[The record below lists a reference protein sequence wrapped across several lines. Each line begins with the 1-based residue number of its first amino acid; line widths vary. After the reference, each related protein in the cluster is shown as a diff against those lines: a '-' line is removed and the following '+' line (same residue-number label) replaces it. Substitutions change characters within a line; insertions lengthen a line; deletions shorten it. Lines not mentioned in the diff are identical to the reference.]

1 MLARSTQGGFLSN
14 ADLPIVRSTEP
25 NALIRG
31 NIMRSIASR
40 AAVVALVIGCVA
52 PSHLSA
58 QGLVKTS
65 RLSAALAHEAAG
77 EAVAACARNG
87 YAVSAVVVTI
97 DGVRQAVLRGDGAP
111 VHTLDSAY
119 AKAYTAASLVPV
131 RKERSTKELFE
142 RVSKNPSTTTSLG
155 NLPNI
160 TFTPGG
166 ITIFAGDEPIGG
178 LGVGG
183 APGGNFDHDCA
194 DAALRKIADRM
205 K

>member
-1 MLARSTQGGFLSN
+1 
-14 ADLPIVRSTEP
+14 
-25 NALIRG
+25 
-31 NIMRSIASR
+31 MRSITSR
-40 AAVVALVIGCVA
+40 SIVMALLIGCVA
-52 PSHLSA
+52 PAQLSA

-65 RLSAALAHEAAG
+65 RLSAALALEAVG
-77 EAVAACARNG
+77 EAVAACAKNG
-87 YAVSAVVVTI
+87 YAVTAIVVTI
-97 DGVRQAVLRGDGAP
+97 DGARQAVLRGDGAP

-155 NLPNI
+155 NLPNV

-178 LGVGG
+178 IGVGG

-194 DAALRKIADRM
+194 HAALKKIADRM

>member
-1 MLARSTQGGFLSN
+1 
-14 ADLPIVRSTEP
+14 
-25 NALIRG
+25 
-31 NIMRSIASR
+31 MRSIASR
-40 AAVVALVIGCVA
+40 STVMALLICCVVPA
-52 PSHLSA
+52 HLSA

-65 RLSAALAHEAAG
+65 RLSATLALEAVG
-77 EAVAACARNG
+77 EAVAACAKNG

-97 DGVRQAVLRGDGAP
+97 DGARQAVLRGDGAP

-142 RVSKNPSTTTSLG
+142 RISKNPSTTASLG

-194 DAALRKIADRM
+194 DAALKKIADRM

>member
-1 MLARSTQGGFLSN
+1 MT
-14 ADLPIVRSTEP
+14 
-25 NALIRG
+25 ALT
-31 NIMRSIASR
+31 MSSAF
-40 AAVVALVIGCVA
+40 
-52 PSHLSA
+52 A
-58 QGLVKTS
+58 QGLLTKK
-65 RLSAALAHEAAG
+65 RLSAALAM
-77 EAVAACARNG
+77 EAVMEAVDVCKKAG
-87 YAVSAVVVTI
+87 YAVTAIVV
-97 DGVRQAVLRGDGAP
+97 DNEGVRQAVIRGDGAT

-166 ITIFAGDEPIGG
+166 ITIFAGNEPIGG
-178 LGVGG
+178 IGVGG
-183 APGGNFDHDCA
+183 APGGNFDDECA
-194 DAALRKIADRM
+194 EAALKKIADRM